1 MDIKDYLKYDQNTGN
16 FHWLLAPSNSIRVG
30 SVAGCR
36 NEVGYIRIQ
45 VCGKQYYAHVL
56 AWLFMTGTWPECEV
70 DHISTNKSDNRWR
83 NLRAAT
89 ESQNRM
95 NQGLRSNNSSG
106 YKGVSW
112 NKAAQKWCARCKV
125 NLKEHLLGYFDDP
138 VEAASAYQ
146 AFAKIHHGEFYRAC

>member
-36 NEVGYIRIQ
+36 NEVGY
-45 VCGKQYYAHVL
+45 
-56 AWLFMTGTWPECEV
+56 
-70 DHISTNKSDNRWR
+70 
-83 NLRAAT
+83 
-89 ESQNRM
+89 
-95 NQGLRSNNSSG
+95 
-106 YKGVSW
+106 
-112 NKAAQKWCARCKV
+112 
-125 NLKEHLLGYFDDP
+125 DP